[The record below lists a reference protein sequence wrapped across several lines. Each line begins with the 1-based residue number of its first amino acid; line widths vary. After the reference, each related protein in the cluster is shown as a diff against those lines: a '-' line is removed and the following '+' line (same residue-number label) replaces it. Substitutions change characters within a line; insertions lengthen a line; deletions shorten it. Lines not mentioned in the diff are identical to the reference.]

1 MTAQTARTQPRR
13 GRNLKISLTRSPDQ
27 VEAAQRLRYRVFSE
41 EYGSDLGAAVPGLD
55 ADAYDTVCDHLIV
68 TDEDTGEPVATT
80 RILHQQNAAAIGG
93 FYSAG
98 EFDLAA
104 LGQLPGTMAELG
116 RTCVHPD
123 YRNGGTITLLW
134 AAIAEY
140 LTERQVDY
148 LIGCASISMADG
160 GGRAWRIAQHLQQQ
174 YLSAPEC
181 RVTPLRPLPH
191 LTHPETHKAE
201 DIPAL
206 IRAYMRLGAKV
217 CGEPCWDPEFRCADV
232 LVLLEVSNLAGRYS
246 RHFLRKPA

>member
-1 MTAQTARTQPRR
+1 MTAQTVRTQPRR

-41 EYGSDLGAAVPGLD
+41 EYGSDLGATVPGLD
-55 ADAYDTVCDHLIV
+55 ADAYDAVCDHLIV

-80 RILHQQNAAAIGG
+80 RILRQQNAAAIGG
-93 FYSAG
+93 FYSAV

-134 AAIAEY
+134 PAIAEY
-140 LTERQVDY
+140 RTERQVDC

-160 GGRAWRIAQHLQQQ
+160 GDRAWRITQHLQQQ
-174 YLSAPEC
+174 YLSAPEF
-181 RVTPLRPLPH
+181 RVTPLRPLPYQ
-191 LTHPETHKAE
+191 THPQTHHSVS
-201 DIPAL
+201 IPAL

-217 CGEPCWDPEFRCADV
+217 CV
-232 LVLLEVSNLAGRYS
+232 
-246 RHFLRKPA
+246 